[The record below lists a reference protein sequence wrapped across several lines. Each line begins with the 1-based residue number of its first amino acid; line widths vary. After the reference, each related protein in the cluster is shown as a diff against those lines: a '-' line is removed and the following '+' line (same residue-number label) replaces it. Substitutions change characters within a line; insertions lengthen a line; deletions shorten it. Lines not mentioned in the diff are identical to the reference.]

1 MSDTCGYAIEKD
13 PVSGLIL
20 SLLNDNT
27 VTRTAGFE
35 TIDEQGFEHTK
46 FDVIASNIP
55 FGNFRVFD
63 AELWKKGGIYEQAT
77 KTIHNYFFVKAME
90 LLNEG
95 GLLAFV
101 TSRGVADT
109 PSNKF
114 VRDYL
119 VSHADL
125 ISAIRLP
132 DMLFMQTSGIE
143 VGSDL
148 LIFQKHTHKA
158 ALSQREQL
166 FLQVGREKADTTG
179 AMTEYA
185 NKLFTLPKTTL
196 ATGSRIAMNQ
206 YGKYV
211 RKYQWQGDENAMSQ
225 YLAALLKLDFGR
237 YFRKSLFTS
246 EGQDG
251 IHTQMS
257 LFGSVAVKQP
267 PKGRRAYTDEP
278 EAWMKEGA
286 MVLFEGQVG
295 IIRYRKSEL
304 YQETATDF
312 VPVDEGK
319 VNTERANDY
328 FSIRKAYF
336 ELAIKEQEEQT
347 EQPHLRERLNACY
360 DAFVAKWGFF
370 HSNDNKEFIM
380 LDSLGVEVFTIEMQ
394 VKGDIFKSDIMR
406 EPVAFKKI
414 DTTVQL
420 TPGEALASSLNF
432 YGCVD
437 MGYLTQTTGK
447 DEDEV
452 IDDLKGE
459 IFYNPATGEWEHKGK
474 FIAGNVIAKSKE
486 TGSYLPDLTGKE
498 KDWAETAVKAL
509 EEAMPEA
516 IPYEELDINMGE
528 RWIDTK
534 LYADFATEL
543 FGTETDVM
551 YFDVNDTYLVRLQG
565 YSPIVYNTYSVK
577 NYNGEDLFVHALQ
590 DTVPEIT
597 KEIERNG
604 ETVRVPDEEAIQEAA
619 TKIQE
624 IRNRFN
630 QWLDCQPIE
639 VRDELVRVYNERFNC
654 YVRPH
659 YDGSAQTFPQ
669 LSFENFPYDSLYPSQ
684 KDAIWMIKQNG
695 GGICWHEVGTGKTMI
710 MCVSAYEMKRL
721 GLVQKPLII
730 GLKANVHEIADTFR
744 KAYPSAKVLYPGK
757 EDFTPANR
765 KEVFSKIKN
774 NNWDCIILTHDQ
786 FAKIPQSEQTMID
799 IFTEELADVER
810 NLEVLEQSTMRYRS
824 GKMQDGLEKRKQ
836 NLAAKL
842 KELKM
847 KINER
852 KDDAVDFHSM
862 GIDHI
867 FVDEC
872 HIFKNLMFQTRH
884 TRVAG
889 IGNTKGS
896 QRAMNLLFAIRD
908 IQHRTGRDLGATF
921 LSGTVV
927 VNALTELYVMFKY
940 LRPRELQRQQ
950 ISCFDAWA
958 AIFTQKTADYELNV
972 TGAIKRKERF
982 RTYIKV
988 PELAMFLREI
998 TDYRTADMI
1007 NLDVP
1012 DKNVRF
1018 LSHAPTIQQEEMIGR
1033 LVSFA
1038 HSGQWED
1045 LGLDTPEPDNLD
1057 KAKMLV
1063 ATNVARKMALDMRL
1077 LGDKFSDD
1085 ADNKASICARTI
1097 YDYYVKSNANRGTQF
1112 VFSDL
1117 GTYKPN
1123 EWNVYTD
1130 IKKKLVNLG
1139 IPADEV
1145 QFIQCATTERAR
1157 KRLFED
1163 MNNGKVRVLFGST
1176 TMLGTGVNA
1185 QQRAVAVHHLEIPW
1199 RPADMEQRNGRAV
1212 RKGNTVKL
1220 WGGNVVDVVIYGT
1233 EKTLDAYKFNLLKNK
1248 QMFINQINNG
1258 TIAVRRI
1265 DEGGMDEDNGMNFAE
1280 FVAVLSGNTDLLNKA
1295 KLDNKIMQ
1303 LEKEQAIFKK
1313 ERVRAERKIASNREE
1328 VEKARRTKAGF
1339 INDWEYFNSYEG
1351 TKVTQLL
1358 NLPQATTEETGRELH
1373 RIAKTYRSG
1382 AYGTIGTFAG
1392 LNLLVRSEYS
1402 ITGVFDRN
1410 TFFVEGTS
1418 GLKYRCGLTGAL
1430 PLGFVESAQYPQATL
1445 NKLPSLIEKQQKAVE
1460 RIESEIPILQ
1470 DIVDRQWSK
1479 ADELVKL
1486 KLECKELQRKI
1497 DESLKDAERSLT
1509 PPETPATEYE
1519 PTTKAA

>member
-1 MSDTCGYAIEKD
+1 
-13 PVSGLIL
+13 
-20 SLLNDNT
+20 
-27 VTRTAGFE
+27 
-35 TIDEQGFEHTK
+35 
-46 FDVIASNIP
+46 
-55 FGNFRVFD
+55 
-63 AELWKKGGIYEQAT
+63 
-77 KTIHNYFFVKAME
+77 
-90 LLNEG
+90 
-95 GLLAFV
+95 
-101 TSRGVADT
+101 
-109 PSNKF
+109 
-114 VRDYL
+114 
-119 VSHADL
+119 
-125 ISAIRLP
+125 
-132 DMLFMQTSGIE
+132 
-143 VGSDL
+143 
-148 LIFQKHTHKA
+148 
-158 ALSQREQL
+158 
-166 FLQVGREKADTTG
+166 
-179 AMTEYA
+179 
-185 NKLFTLPKTTL
+185 
-196 ATGSRIAMNQ
+196 
-206 YGKYV
+206 
-211 RKYQWQGDENAMSQ
+211 MSQ

-420 TPGEALASSLNF
+420 TPGEALASCLNF

-437 MGYLTQTTGK
+437 MDYLMQTTGK

-498 KDWAETAVKAL
+498 KDWTETAVKAL
-509 EEAMPEA
+509 EEAIPEA

-565 YSPIVYNTYSVK
+565 YSPVVYNTYSVK

-604 ETVRVPDEEAIQEAA
+604 EAVRVPDEEAIQEAA

-872 HIFKNLMFQTRH
+872 HIFKNLIFQTRH

-1085 ADNKASICARTI
+1085 AENKASICARTI
-1097 YDYYVKSNANRGTQF
+1097 YEYYMRSNENRGTQF

-1130 IKKKLVNLG
+1130 IKEKLVNLG
-1139 IPADEV
+1139 IPTDEV

-1280 FVAVLSGNTDLLNKA
+1280 FVAILSGNTDLLNKA

-1303 LEKEQAIFKK
+1303 LEKEQTIFKK
-1313 ERVRAERKIASNREE
+1313 ERIRAERKITAGQEDMA
-1328 VEKARRTKAGF
+1328 KTQRTKAGF
-1339 INDWEYFNSYEG
+1339 IKDWEYFNSYEG

-1358 NLPQATTEETGRELH
+1358 NLPQATAEETGRELH

-1382 AYGTIGTFAG
+1382 AYGTIGTFTG

-1402 ITGVFDRN
+1402 INGTFDRN

-1445 NKLPSLIEKQQKAVE
+1445 NKLPSLIEKQQKTVE

-1470 DIVDRQWSK
+1470 DIVGRQWSK

-1509 PPETPATEYE
+1509 PSETTAAEYE
-1519 PTTKAA
+1519 PTTKAT

>member
-1 MSDTCGYAIEKD
+1 
-13 PVSGLIL
+13 
-20 SLLNDNT
+20 
-27 VTRTAGFE
+27 
-35 TIDEQGFEHTK
+35 
-46 FDVIASNIP
+46 
-55 FGNFRVFD
+55 
-63 AELWKKGGIYEQAT
+63 
-77 KTIHNYFFVKAME
+77 ME

-114 VRDYL
+114 VREYL
-119 VSHADL
+119 VNHADL
-125 ISAIRLP
+125 ISAIRMP
-132 DMLFMQTSGIE
+132 DTLFMHTSGIE

-148 LIFQKHTHKA
+148 LVFQKHTHKA

-179 AMTEYA
+179 TMTEYA

-278 EAWMKEGA
+278 EVWMKEGA

-295 IIRYRKSEL
+295 IIQYRKSEL

-394 VKGDIFKSDIMR
+394 LKGDIFKADIMR

-420 TPGEALASSLNF
+420 TPGEALASCLNF

-452 IDDLKGE
+452 IDDLKGK
-459 IFYNPATGEWEHKGK
+459 IFYNPAIGEWEHKGK

-565 YSPIVYNTYSVK
+565 YSPVVYNTYSVK

-836 NLAAKL
+836 NLTAKL
-842 KELKM
+842 KELRMKM
-847 KINER
+847 NDR
-852 KDDAVDFHSM
+852 KDDTVDFHSM

-1018 LSHAPTIQQEEMIGR
+1018 LSHAPTIQQEEMIDR

-1130 IKKKLVNLG
+1130 IKEKLVNLG

-1280 FVAVLSGNTDLLNKA
+1280 FVAILSGNTDLLNKA

-1313 ERVRAERKIASNREE
+1313 DRIRAERKIASNREDI
-1328 VEKARRTKAGF
+1328 EKAQRTKAGF
-1339 INDWEYFNSYEG
+1339 IKDWEYFNSYEG

-1358 NLPQATTEETGRELH
+1358 NLPQATAEETGRELH

-1382 AYGTIGTFAG
+1382 AYGTIGSFAG

-1402 ITGVFDRN
+1402 INGTFDRN

-1445 NKLPSLIEKQQKAVE
+1445 NKLPSLIEKQQKTVE

-1470 DIVDRQWSK
+1470 DIVGRQWSK
-1479 ADELVKL
+1479 TDELVKL

-1509 PPETPATEYE
+1509 PPETTATKYE
-1519 PTTKAA
+1519 PATKAA

>member
-1 MSDTCGYAIEKD
+1 
-13 PVSGLIL
+13 
-20 SLLNDNT
+20 
-27 VTRTAGFE
+27 
-35 TIDEQGFEHTK
+35 
-46 FDVIASNIP
+46 
-55 FGNFRVFD
+55 
-63 AELWKKGGIYEQAT
+63 
-77 KTIHNYFFVKAME
+77 
-90 LLNEG
+90 
-95 GLLAFV
+95 
-101 TSRGVADT
+101 
-109 PSNKF
+109 
-114 VRDYL
+114 
-119 VSHADL
+119 
-125 ISAIRLP
+125 
-132 DMLFMQTSGIE
+132 
-143 VGSDL
+143 
-148 LIFQKHTHKA
+148 
-158 ALSQREQL
+158 
-166 FLQVGREKADTTG
+166 
-179 AMTEYA
+179 
-185 NKLFTLPKTTL
+185 
-196 ATGSRIAMNQ
+196 
-206 YGKYV
+206 
-211 RKYQWQGDENAMSQ
+211 MSQ

-420 TPGEALASSLNF
+420 TPGEALASCLNF

-437 MGYLTQTTGK
+437 MDYLMQTTGK

-498 KDWAETAVKAL
+498 KDWTETAVKAL
-509 EEAMPEA
+509 EEAIPEA

-565 YSPIVYNTYSVK
+565 YSPVVYNTYSVK

-604 ETVRVPDEEAIQEAA
+604 EAVRVPDEEAIQEAA

-872 HIFKNLMFQTRH
+872 HIFKNLIFQTRH

-1085 ADNKASICARTI
+1085 AENKASICARTI
-1097 YDYYVKSNANRGTQF
+1097 YEYYMRSNENRGTQF

-1130 IKKKLVNLG
+1130 IKEKLVNLG
-1139 IPADEV
+1139 IPTDEV

-1280 FVAVLSGNTDLLNKA
+1280 FVAILSGNTDLLNKA

-1303 LEKEQAIFKK
+1303 LEKEQTIFKK
-1313 ERVRAERKIASNREE
+1313 ERIRAERKITAGQEDMA
-1328 VEKARRTKAGF
+1328 KTQRTKAGF
-1339 INDWEYFNSYEG
+1339 IKDWEYFNSYEG

-1358 NLPQATTEETGRELH
+1358 NLPQATAEETGRELH

-1382 AYGTIGTFAG
+1382 AYGTIGTFTG

-1402 ITGVFDRN
+1402 INGTFDRN

-1445 NKLPSLIEKQQKAVE
+1445 NKLPSLIEKQQKTVE

-1470 DIVDRQWSK
+1470 DIVGRQWSK

-1509 PPETPATEYE
+1509 PSETTAAEYE